1 MFFNSVKEI
10 NRLLSK
16 EMSNIYLKVTIEE
29 KNWRSQNFDFLGLK
43 TLSSCQFWGAPTH
56 ADITEFYKF
65 LLQFKNK
72 VWEQN
77 HLWLFYYYLFERY
90 YDALKSKSLYILLNK
105 NINFNQNKTESKTE
119 NPTHCFREKNLVLQ
133 LIQESQIKS
142 KTVMSWSSLKK
153 KEGIFCTVYFVRG
166 KFV

>member
-1 MFFNSVKEI
+1 MFFNSVNEI

-29 KNWRSQNFDFLGLK
+29 KNWRSQNFDFLSLK
-43 TLSSCQFWGAPTH
+43 NLSSCQFWGAPTH
-56 ADITEFYKF
+56 ADIIEFYTF
-65 LLQFKNK
+65 LLQFKNQ

-77 HLWLFYYYLFERY
+77 HLWFFYYYLFERN
-90 YDALKSKSLYILLNK
+90 YDALKSKRLCILLNK
-105 NINFNQNKTESKTE
+105 NINFNQNETESKME
-119 NPTHCFREKNLVLQ
+119 NPTHCFRETNLVLQ